1 MRAQRATTLD
11 VAATIT
17 FVDRTFNGRR
27 GASFECFL
35 NDSCRPGADASDFR
49 QRALSRD
56 ELRQGSVESQNGGCR
71 TLVAEHL
78 WLRRLCKGE
87 VAQQAADHCVDI
99 RDRHHRRR
107 SLVELRRV
115 RNKICVD
122 DATLAF
128 STTCICRRA

>member
-17 FVDRTFNGRR
+17 HVDRTFNGRR
-27 GASFECFL
+27 SASLERFL
-35 NDSCRPGADASDFR
+35 NDSRRPGADASDPW
-49 QRALSRD
+49 QRALRRD
-56 ELRQGSVESQNGGCR
+56 EFRQGSVESQNGGRR

-87 VAQQAADHCVDI
+87 VAQQSADDCVDI
-99 RDRHHRRR
+99 GDRRHRRR
-107 SLVELRRV
+107 SLVEPRRF
-115 RNKICVD
+115 RNRICVD
-122 DATLAF
+122 GATLAF